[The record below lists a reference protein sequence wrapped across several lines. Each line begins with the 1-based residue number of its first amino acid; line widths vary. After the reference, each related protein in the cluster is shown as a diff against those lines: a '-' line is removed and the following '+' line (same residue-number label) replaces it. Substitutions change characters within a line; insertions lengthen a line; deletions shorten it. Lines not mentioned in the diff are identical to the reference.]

1 MARTGPPKVS
11 PVFYSRRIPLIIAE
25 TDELKLMLA
34 AERGV
39 APACIEVVGLGVDHE
54 LFRPLD
60 QASSRNELGIQ
71 RGAFV
76 LLYVGGMDTY
86 HDLGPVIDALARIS
100 VPLLELHLVGDGEF
114 RGKYEARAKAARVPI
129 RFHGQVSHEKVPEFI
144 AAADL
149 CLAPYRVAAFP
160 NEAVSFST
168 LKIPEY
174 MACGRPV
181 VSVPSGHINKL
192 IDDRYRDFSS
202 PTMWPLGLIS
212 LRRFLPAKS

>member
-1 MARTGPPKVS
+1 MARTGPRKVS

-39 APACIEVVGLGVDHE
+39 TPACIEVVGLGVDHE

-60 QASSRNELGIQ
+60 QASSRNELAIQ
-71 RGAFV
+71 PGAFV

-114 RGKYEARAKAARVPI
+114 RGKYEARAKHARVPI

-168 LKIPEY
+168 LEDSGIHGVWTS
-174 MACGRPV
+174 GRKR
-181 VSVPSGHINKL
+181 SQ
-192 IDDRYRDFSS
+192 RAY
-202 PTMWPLGLIS
+202 
-212 LRRFLPAKS
+212 